1 MRISDC
7 SSDVC
12 SSDLAHEELSST
24 ISWSRRPVLPYPGRH
39 QRRRKIP
46 SESSIHR
53 KRGQPTGRP
62 LVLTFSQWL
71 VELLPRTGTVSDF
84 HTTVLKFATTVSR
97 FDPLFAFTEG
107 FGADDAVREI
117 GRAHVCTP
125 VTNAQPVGPLLM

>member
-12 SSDLAHEELSST
+12 SSDLAHEELCST

-46 SESSIHR
+46 TESSIHR

-84 HTTVLKFATTVSR
+84 HTTVLQFANTVSR
-97 FDPLFAFTEG
+97 FDPRCAFTEG
-107 FGADDAVREI
+107 FGADDAVRDTLR
-117 GRAHVCTP
+117 GHVS
-125 VTNAQPVGPLLM
+125 TNRIRTAL